1 VLRVI
6 EFRLLGPVEVSV
18 DGQTVPL
25 GAPKQRALLAELLLH
40 HGETV
45 TRAHLI
51 DALWDEEAPEK
62 AASALQVYIHGLRRA
77 LGKERIETQGS
88 GYRIRIE
95 PTELDVERFE
105 TLLDQAARALAG
117 GSAEAAASGLDRAL
131 GLWRGSA
138 LADLGGQPTQR
149 AGEALDERRVVAL
162 ELRNEAALRLGRH
175 DEVLAQIEQLIDEH
189 PYRERLREQ
198 WILALYRAGR
208 QKDALD
214 AYRDTRT
221 LLIDELGVE
230 PGPALQELERAVLR
244 QDESLA
250 ASPAPSAAPLRLPTP
265 PTRLVGRR
273 LELVAVTA
281 LVRDVRLVTLTGP
294 GGAGKTR
301 LALAAAAELGAELP
315 GGALFVDLAPITDAS
330 LVLQTIAD
338 ALEVPETA
346 DEPVAALAAHIGG
359 REQLVVL
366 DNFEQVQAAALDV
379 GALLTATTGLRVLVT
394 SRVPLRLS
402 GEHEYPVPP
411 LPIDDAVKLF
421 ADRARALDPGFAV
434 GDTNVAHISH
444 VCRRLDGL
452 PLAIEL
458 AAARTRVL
466 PPAALAERL
475 TESLDLLTEG
485 ARDLPARQ
493 QTLRATLD
501 WSYQLLA
508 DDERALLARLSVF
521 AGGITLEAI
530 EAVVGA
536 GSLPA
541 LATLVDN
548 NLVRR
553 IASDTPRFALL
564 ETIRDYA
571 AEQLR
576 ARGER
581 AEFARRHAEYFVAA
595 AESADEQITSGG
607 EGYDEAFRQLDED
620 HDNIRAAF
628 DWAAGA
634 GEVELEARLV
644 TAQRWYWLVRGHLR
658 EARSTFDRANEDARG
673 ADDSLRASLLAGGGS
688 FSYRQGDLDAARE
701 VWGEALALYWKLEDK
716 DGVARCIAELGGV
729 AVAAGDFD
737 AGAEAYR
744 EAYALFV
751 ELGRTQRA
759 SIALANLAAIAEHQG
774 DHKGASEYGEQAV
787 REQRASGDH
796 DGLAV
801 SLHNL
806 ARSRSNAGDLVR
818 ARELLAETFELA
830 ERLGYREVIAY
841 SLETAGE
848 LAFVEGDGE
857 RAARLLGAA
866 DELFDAIG
874 AEMGVAER
882 TGYERTLAAL
892 DPSLGAA
899 RVAALVSEG
908 RTLSQQDAIA
918 VALTGR

>member
-1 VLRVI
+1 MI

-40 HGETV
+40 RGETV
-45 TRAHLI
+45 TRTHLI

-62 AASALQVYIHGLRRA
+62 ATSALQVYVHGLRRA
-77 LGKERIETQGS
+77 IGKERIETHGS
-88 GYRIRIE
+88 GYRIRID
-95 PTELDVERFE
+95 PAELDVERFE
-105 TLLDQAARALAG
+105 TLLDQASRALAG
-117 GSAEAAASGLDRAL
+117 GSPEAAASGLDRAL
-131 GLWRGSA
+131 TLWRGPA

-149 AGEALDERRVVAL
+149 AAEALDERRVVAL
-162 ELRNEAALRLGRH
+162 ELRNEAALQLGRH
-175 DEVLAQIEQLIDEH
+175 DDVLAEIEQLVAEH

-214 AYRDTRT
+214 AYRDTRA

-250 ASPAPSAAPLRLPTP
+250 APAAPSAAPLRLPTP

-273 LELVAVTA
+273 LELVSVTA

-301 LALAAAAELGAELP
+301 LALAAAAELGPELP
-315 GGALFVDLAPITDAS
+315 GGAVFVDLAPITDAS
-330 LVLQTIAD
+330 LVLQAVAD
-338 ALEVPETA
+338 TLEVPETA
-346 DEPVAALAAHIGG
+346 DEPVAALATHVGD

-366 DNFEQVQAAALDV
+366 DNFEQVQTAAVDIS
-379 GALLTATTGLRVLVT
+379 ALLAATKGIRVLVT

-411 LPIDDAVKLF
+411 LPIDDAVQLF
-421 ADRARALDPGFAV
+421 ADRARALDPSFAV
-434 GDTNVAHISH
+434 GDTNVAHVSH

-485 ARDLPARQ
+485 ARDLPERQ

-521 AGGITLEAI
+521 AGGITLDAI
-530 EAVVGA
+530 EAVVGP
-536 GSLPA
+536 GSLSA

-553 IASDTPRFALL
+553 VASDAPRFALL

-571 AEQLR
+571 AEQVR
-576 ARGER
+576 ARGEHD
-581 AEFARRHAEYFVAA
+581 ELARRHAEHFLAVAEGEGDRIMA
-595 AESADEQITSGG
+595 GG
-607 EGYDEAFRQLDED
+607 EGYEDAFERLDAV

-628 DWAAGA
+628 AWAADA
-634 GEVELEARLV
+634 GEVEIESRLV
-644 TAQRWYWLVRGHLR
+644 IALRWYWLVRGHLR
-658 EARSTFDRANEDARG
+658 EARAMFDRTI
-673 ADDSLRASLLAGGGS
+673 ADSAGVDESLRAAVLAAGGS
-688 FSYRQGDLDAARE
+688 FPYRQGDLDAARE
-701 VWGEALALYWKLEDK
+701 IWSEALALYWKLDDK

-729 AVAAGDFD
+729 ASQAGELDEAA
-737 AGAEAYR
+737 AAYR
-744 EAYALFV
+744 ESHALFV
-751 ELGRTQRA
+751 ELGRTHRA
-759 SIALANLAAIAEHQG
+759 SVALANLAAIAELQG
-774 DHKGASEYGEQAV
+774 DHEAAFEYGEQAIA
-787 REQRASGDH
+787 EQRASGDF

-806 ARSRSNAGDLVR
+806 ARSRSNAGDRER
-818 ARELLAETFELA
+818 ARELLAESFELA

-841 SLETAGE
+841 SLETSGE
-848 LAFVEGDGE
+848 LAFAEDDGE

-866 DELFDAIG
+866 DELFG
-874 AEMGVAER
+874 ALGVEMGVAER
-882 TGYERTLAAL
+882 EGYERTLSAL
-892 DPSLGAA
+892 ASSLGAE
-899 RVAALVSEG
+899 RLAALVAEG

-918 VALTGR
+918 EALASTMDG